1 MKETSHNF
9 EDSSQNLPEKD
20 VAKKNTQQNDRN
32 NSQQKAIAPP
42 QDKQLNL
49 KEIQQAK
56 ELQKNDIGSGEPST
70 RIQTQSQHPMSS
82 GSNKNNL
89 NGSIQQD
96 LNSTNIQS
104 SNQQSP
110 QMNSINYKPG
120 KNQTPQSSN
129 NKENIISGQ
138 NSIDMQINNVDDQ
151 YISQRQQPQQ
161 MGYSSRIRNLKSDS
175 FIDESNLNRSHHN
188 MIVAIDNQGTTG
200 YGTQS
205 QIFEGN
211 FNVQQQAVFQR
222 IQYLKEQIQ
231 ALQDHDS
238 LLEFFKAYTVHNP
251 DIITIDEIL
260 KSDHVKLKRYKQSVY
275 FGDMINNQRCGK
287 GIMIYF
293 NGRAY
298 EGEWQNDYKFGRG
311 FELYPNGNRYEGY
324 FVNGKS
330 EGMGTYVWAN
340 NEIYDGQ
347 WLGGMKHGSGMWR
360 GPKGDSY
367 IGEWKFGKSDGYG
380 VHTWVNGDRY
390 EGQFKV
396 CLKHGEGS
404 ERFSNGDL
412 YQGQYVNGRPEGYG
426 EYTWANNSHY
436 KGTFKNG
443 LRHGK
448 GIWRRNL
455 QDINS
460 DKYEGEYQNDKKCGF
475 GVFRWASGNEFR
487 GNYFDDLR
495 HGYGEMFWT
504 DGSYYKG
511 FWERGIQSGEGELFI
526 PGEGV
531 KRGLF
536 VNNIF
541 KGNCVSDEDEFVNK
555 QQQNLMQYNQQQ
567 QLFRESSKFR
577 LSPTKQQNLSKSV
590 LRNKAPQN
598 AQKHNSVS
606 PNQAS
611 LSTKRT
617 PSKSSTKKNLPD
629 SVQKSNGK
637 IGIKQTP
644 SRKSALLMN
653 STNSNSKN
661 LKSFLQD
668 ENIIPE
674 SSKSNQ
680 NSSNENNPIFSKEA
694 LKNQQSNSNIQGNG
708 NNDQDQNTKQNQD
721 KYKETANYL
730 RNSYTEED
738 QANHARNSSDEQRR
752 TKSSNGN
759 HLNGKNNQQPYN
771 KIYNNNNKNN
781 DNSNSQISN
790 NNQDKRRSISVSGN
804 RPNFFMPNLRNSSI
818 TPNPNKN
825 NSFAHNQHSYLPQIN
840 SSGVNN
846 KEDSLERKKNGRKQ
860 KQILLKKHEII
871 LWKNLR
877 PKLNLRKGM
886 YKDYTDPITVQRIRM
901 LLHPPVWKPA
911 GISNLDY
918 SPERERSSDKFN
930 EVNHSLSHIY
940 TNQKR
945 LNSNYQ

>member
-9 EDSSQNLPEKD
+9 EDSSQNPPEKE
-20 VAKKNTQQNDRN
+20 AANKNTQQYNRN
-32 NSQQKAIAPP
+32 NSYQKVSDPP

-56 ELQKNDIGSGEPST
+56 EFQKNDIGSGEPST

-82 GSNKNNL
+82 GSNKNNQ

-138 NSIDMQINNVDDQ
+138 NSIDMQISNVDDQ

-161 MGYSSRIRNLKSDS
+161 MGYSSRIRNQKSDS

-200 YGTQS
+200 FGTQS

-211 FNVQQQAVFQR
+211 FNTQQQAVFQR
-222 IQYLKEQIQ
+222 ILYLKEQIQ

-260 KSDHVKLKRYKQSVY
+260 KSEHVKLKRYKQSVY

-448 GIWRRNL
+448 GVWRRNL

-555 QQQNLMQYNQQQ
+555 QQQNLIQYNQQQ

-606 PNQAS
+606 PNHTS
-611 LSTKRT
+611 LSKRT

-644 SRKSALLMN
+644 SRKSAMLN

-680 NSSNENNPIFSKEA
+680 NSSIENNPIFSKEA
-694 LKNQQSNSNIQGNG
+694 IKQSNSNIEGNG
-708 NNDQDQNTKQNQD
+708 NDNDQNTQQNQD

-738 QANHARNSSDEQRR
+738 QANHIRNSSDEQRR

-759 HLNGKNNQQPYN
+759 NLNAKINQQPYN
-771 KIYNNNNKNN
+771 KIYNNNN
-781 DNSNSQISN
+781 SNSQISS

-825 NSFAHNQHSYLPQIN
+825 NSFANNQHSVLPQIN
-840 SSGVNN
+840 GSGVNN
-846 KEDSLERKKNGRKQ
+846 KEDSIERKKNGRKQ

-918 SPERERSSDKFN
+918 SPEREKSSDKFN